1 MFDLHW
7 VQGLGSS
14 LASPLVLVTGILAG
28 RKLAGGM
35 EGAGWLRSC
44 HVTVLVRHWLAAV
57 LRIRHR
63 WLQVHWLDRSMTD
76 W

>member
-28 RKLAGGM
+28 GM

-44 HVTVLVRHWLAAV
+44 HVTVLVRYWLAAV
-57 LRIRHR
+57 LRICHR
-63 WLQVHWLDRSMTD
+63 RLQVHWLDRSMTD